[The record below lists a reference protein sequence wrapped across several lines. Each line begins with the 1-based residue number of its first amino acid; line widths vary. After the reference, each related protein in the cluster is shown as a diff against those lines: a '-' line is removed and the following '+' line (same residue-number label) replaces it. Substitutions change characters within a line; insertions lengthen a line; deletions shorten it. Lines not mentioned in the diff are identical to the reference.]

1 VNWSNLKVKTKLAI
15 LVVMMCSVL
24 AVIAGLGFYGIGDTA
39 RGIGETNES
48 LKQVAVADSLV
59 KDFLTIRLDLVYML
73 LLTNT
78 GRVEEKRADM
88 LKQIGTIREGIKK
101 IEAMPLQDK
110 DKELLKQFID
120 GFEAY
125 LNQGEKLAKLA
136 LESAANGGKDHAAII
151 DFATMSVAPLYAKPA
166 EAITRIVENERGAAE
181 EICREDTQRAKIFGI
196 TTFAIGS
203 FCLGCAALFGFLI
216 SRSIIKPI
224 IRVMEVLETVAS
236 GNLTARTGLDSHD
249 EMGILGCGVDQ
260 MAERLAVTIG
270 RLSDCSIQ
278 VSVAAGNVHKLA
290 DGLTRNSESLS
301 SQSTTIATASE
312 EMAATSSDIARNCLL
327 TANAACKVEV
337 FTSESAYIVMES
349 VNIMNALA
357 EQIKESAATVGNLG
371 HRSEQIGEIVGTIED
386 IADQTNLLALNAA
399 IEAARA
405 GEQGRGFAVVADEV
419 RALAERTTRATREIS
434 EMIKAIQDETRKA
447 VSLMD
452 NGVAEVERGVVES
465 AKSSEALVEV
475 LSQISEISSQ
485 VGQIATAA
493 EQQTATTNDITNN
506 IQQVNGVVIES
517 AQGASKTSEET
528 TGLSQRVLEMQQ
540 LVEHF
545 ILA

>member
-1 VNWSNLKVKTKLAI
+1 MNWSDLKVKTKLAV
-15 LVVMMCSVL
+15 LVAMMCLVL
-24 AVIAGLGFYGIGDTA
+24 AVVVGLGFYGISDTTG
-39 RGIGETNES
+39 GIGETNES

-59 KDFLTIRLDLVYML
+59 KDFLTIRLDLVYMM
-73 LLTNT
+73 LLTDT
-78 GRVEEKRADM
+78 GRVEEKRTDM
-88 LKQIGTIREGIKK
+88 LKQIGAVREGIKK
-101 IEAMPLQDK
+101 IETTPLQDK
-110 DKELLKQFID
+110 DKELLKQFSD

-125 LNQGEKLAKLA
+125 LHQGEKLAKLA
-136 LESAANGGKDHAAII
+136 LESAVNGGKDHASII
-151 DFATMSVAPLYAKPA
+151 NFATTSVAPLYAKPA
-166 EAITRIVENERGAAE
+166 EAIAKLVEDERAAAD
-181 EICREDTQRAKIFGI
+181 EITKSDMQRAKKFGI
-196 TTFAIGS
+196 TTFAIGF
-203 FCLGCAALFGFLI
+203 FCLGGAALFGFLI
-216 SRSIIKPI
+216 SRSVINPI
-224 IRVMEVLETVAS
+224 TRVMEVLETVAS
-236 GNLTARTGLDSHD
+236 GDLTSRTGLDSHD
-249 EMGILGCGVDQ
+249 EMGILGRGVDQ
-260 MAERLAVTIG
+260 MTERLAVTIG

-278 VSVAAGNVHKLA
+278 VSVAADSVHKLA

-327 TANAACKVEV
+327 TANAANKVEG
-337 FTSESAYIVMES
+337 FASESAYVVMES
-349 VNIMNALA
+349 VNIMNTIA
-357 EQIKESAATVGNLG
+357 EQVRESAATVGNLG

-452 NGVAEVERGVVES
+452 NGVAEVERGVSES

-506 IQQVNGVVIES
+506 IQQVNNVVIES
-517 AQGASKTSEET
+517 AQGASQTAEET
-528 TGLSQRVLEMQQ
+528 IGLSQRALEMQQ
-540 LVEHF
+540 LVEQF